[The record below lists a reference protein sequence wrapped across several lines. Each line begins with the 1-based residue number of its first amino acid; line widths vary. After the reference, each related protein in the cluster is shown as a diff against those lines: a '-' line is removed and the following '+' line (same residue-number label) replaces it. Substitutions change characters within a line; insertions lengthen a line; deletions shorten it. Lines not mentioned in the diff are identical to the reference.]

1 MHLAKLD
8 DNTKLLDL
16 STVFAV
22 RPSLNTFRALIRSMR
37 PQQWTK
43 NILFVFPAILF
54 DAKLLEI
61 DLLTRVV
68 AAAGLLVLAS
78 GSVYIVNDLMDRDQD
93 RAHPD
98 KRYRP
103 IASGTLS
110 VAVAKWAAILLALVS
125 LGLAYRLDF
134 ELFLLLALYLLIQ
147 LVYSMR
153 LKHVALLDV
162 LIVASGFVIRVMV
175 GGVVIDVEVS
185 PWLYAF
191 TGLLALFL
199 VVGKRRQEL
208 VMLGDQAE
216 NTRLI
221 FRQYNLPLLDDML
234 RIVTTSTLI
243 TYILYT
249 IEVETMTRHGGNWGL
264 TTVPFVLYGLLRY
277 LYLLHVEE
285 TASAPEE
292 ILLADRPIQITII
305 LTGLA
310 YFIILYAL

>member
-1 MHLAKLD
+1 MD
-8 DNTKLLDL
+8 TL
-16 STVFAV
+16 S
-22 RPSLNTFRALIRSMR
+22 ALVRSMR

-43 NILFVFPAILF
+43 NVFFVFPAILF
-54 DAKLLEI
+54 DAKLLQAE
-61 DLLTRVV
+61 LLIRVI
-68 AAAGLLVLAS
+68 AASGLLILVS
-78 GSVYIVNDLMDRDQD
+78 GSVYIINDLMDREQD
-93 RAHPD
+93 KAHPN
-98 KRYRP
+98 KRHRP
-103 IASGTLS
+103 IASGSLS
-110 VAVAKWAAILLALVS
+110 VSVAQLAAAALAVVALAL
-125 LGLAYRLDF
+125 AYGLDF
-134 ELFLLLALYLLIQ
+134 ELFLLLALYLLLQI
-147 LVYSMR
+147 VYSLR

-162 LIVASGFVIRVMV
+162 LVVAAGFVIRVMV

-208 VMLGDQAE
+208 VKLGDQAE
-216 NTRLI
+216 NTRPI

-234 RIVTTSTLI
+234 RLVTTSTLI

-249 IEVETMTRHGGNWGL
+249 IEVETMTKHGANLGL

-285 TASAPEE
+285 TDSAPEE
-292 ILLADRPIQITII
+292 ILLADRPIQITVM
-305 LTGLA
+305 LAGVA

>member
-1 MHLAKLD
+1 M
-8 DNTKLLDL
+8 
-16 STVFAV
+16 STV
-22 RPSLNTFRALIRSMR
+22 RALIRSMR

-43 NILFVFPAILF
+43 NILFVFPAIVF
-54 DAKLLEI
+54 DAKLLEF
-61 DLLTRVV
+61 DLLLRVIAV
-68 AAAGLLVLAS
+68 AGLLVLAS
-78 GSVYIVNDLMDRDQD
+78 GSVYIINDLMDRDQD
-93 RAHPD
+93 RAHPN
-98 KRYRP
+98 KRHRP
-103 IASGTLS
+103 IASGALS
-110 VAVAKWAAILLALVS
+110 AAVAKLASVILALVS
-125 LGLAYRLDF
+125 LGLAYSLDF

-147 LVYSMR
+147 LAYSLR
-153 LKHVALLDV
+153 LKHIALLDV
-162 LIVASGFVIRVMV
+162 LIVAAGFVIRVMV

-191 TGLLALFL
+191 TGLLAMFL

-216 NTRLI
+216 DTRLT

-249 IEVETMTRHGGNWGL
+249 IEVETMTKHGANWGL
-264 TTVPFVLYGLLRY
+264 ITVPFVLYGLLRY

-292 ILLADRPIQITII
+292 ILLSDRPIQITVMLAGI
-305 LTGLA
+305 A

>member
-1 MHLAKLD
+1 M
-8 DNTKLLDL
+8 
-16 STVFAV
+16 S
-22 RPSLNTFRALIRSMR
+22 TFRALIRSMR

-54 DAKLLEI
+54 DAKILELELLI
-61 DLLTRVV
+61 RVI
-68 AAAGLLVLAS
+68 AAAGLLVLVS
-78 GSVYIVNDLMDRDQD
+78 GSVYIVNDLMDQEQD
-93 RAHPD
+93 RAHPR
-98 KRYRP
+98 KRHRP
-103 IASGTLS
+103 IASGMLS
-110 VAVAKWAAILLALVS
+110 VTVAKLAAAILAAVS

-134 ELFLLLALYLLIQ
+134 DLFLLLALYLLTQ
-147 LVYSMR
+147 LVYSLR
-153 LKHVALLDV
+153 LKHIALLDV
-162 LIVASGFVIRVMV
+162 LIVAAGFVIRVMV

-208 VMLGDQAE
+208 VLLGDQAA
-216 NTRLI
+216 NTRKT

-249 IEVETMTRHGGNWGL
+249 IEVETMTKRGAHWGL
-264 TTVPFVLYGLLRY
+264 ITVPFVLYGLFRY

-285 TASAPEE
+285 TSSAPEE
-292 ILLADRPIQITII
+292 ILLADRPIQLALLLAGI
-305 LTGLA
+305 A
-310 YFIILYAL
+310 YFIILYVL

>member
-1 MHLAKLD
+1 MD
-8 DNTKLLDL
+8 TL
-16 STVFAV
+16 S
-22 RPSLNTFRALIRSMR
+22 ALVRSMR

-43 NILFVFPAILF
+43 NIFFVFPAILF
-54 DAKLLEI
+54 DAKLLQAE
-61 DLLTRVV
+61 LLIRVI
-68 AAAGLLVLAS
+68 AASGLLILVS
-78 GSVYIVNDLMDRDQD
+78 GSVYIINDLMDREQD
-93 RAHPD
+93 KAHPN
-98 KRYRP
+98 KRHRP
-103 IASGTLS
+103 IASGSLS
-110 VAVAKWAAILLALVS
+110 VSVAQLAAAALAVVALAL
-125 LGLAYRLDF
+125 AYGLDF
-134 ELFLLLALYLLIQ
+134 ELFLLLALYLLLQI
-147 LVYSMR
+147 VYSLR

-162 LIVASGFVIRVMV
+162 LVVAAGFVIRVMV

-208 VMLGDQAE
+208 VKLGDQAE
-216 NTRLI
+216 NTRPI

-234 RIVTTSTLI
+234 RLVTTSTLI

-249 IEVETMTRHGGNWGL
+249 IEVETMTKHGTNLGL

-285 TASAPEE
+285 TDSAPEE
-292 ILLADRPIQITII
+292 ILLADRPIQITVM
-305 LTGLA
+305 LAGVA

>member
-1 MHLAKLD
+1 M
-8 DNTKLLDL
+8 
-16 STVFAV
+16 S
-22 RPSLNTFRALIRSMR
+22 TFRALIRSMR

-54 DAKLLEI
+54 DAKILELELL
-61 DLLTRVV
+61 LRVI
-68 AAAGLLVLAS
+68 AAAGLLVLVS
-78 GSVYIVNDLMDRDQD
+78 GSVYIVNDLMDQEQD
-93 RAHPD
+93 RAHPR
-98 KRYRP
+98 KRHRP
-103 IASGTLS
+103 IASGMLS
-110 VAVAKWAAILLALVS
+110 VTVAKLAAAILAAVS

-134 ELFLLLALYLLIQ
+134 ELFLLLALYLLTQ
-147 LVYSMR
+147 LVYSLR
-153 LKHVALLDV
+153 LKHIALLDV
-162 LIVASGFVIRVMV
+162 LIVAAGFVIRVMV

-208 VMLGDQAE
+208 VLLGDQAA
-216 NTRLI
+216 NTRKT

-249 IEVETMTRHGGNWGL
+249 IEVETMTKRDAHWGL
-264 TTVPFVLYGLLRY
+264 ITVPFVLYGLFRY

-285 TASAPEE
+285 TSSAPEE
-292 ILLADRPIQITII
+292 ILLADRPIQLALLLAGI
-305 LTGLA
+305 A
-310 YFIILYAL
+310 YFIILYVL

>member
-1 MHLAKLD
+1 
-8 DNTKLLDL
+8 
-16 STVFAV
+16 
-22 RPSLNTFRALIRSMR
+22 MR

-43 NILFVFPAILF
+43 NILFVFPAIVF
-54 DAKLLEI
+54 DAKLLEF
-61 DLLTRVV
+61 DLLLRVIAV
-68 AAAGLLVLAS
+68 AGLLVLAS
-78 GSVYIVNDLMDRDQD
+78 GSVYIINDLMDRDQD
-93 RAHPD
+93 RAHPN
-98 KRYRP
+98 KRHRP
-103 IASGTLS
+103 IASGALS
-110 VAVAKWAAILLALVS
+110 AAVAKLASVILALVS
-125 LGLAYRLDF
+125 LGLAYSLDF

-147 LVYSMR
+147 LAYSLR
-153 LKHVALLDV
+153 LKHIALLDV
-162 LIVASGFVIRVMV
+162 LIVAAGFVIRVMV

-191 TGLLALFL
+191 TGLLAMFL

-216 NTRLI
+216 GTRLT

-249 IEVETMTRHGGNWGL
+249 IEVETMTKHGANWGL
-264 TTVPFVLYGLLRY
+264 ITVPFVLYGLLRY

-292 ILLADRPIQITII
+292 ILLSDRPIQITVMLAGI
-305 LTGLA
+305 A